1 MADTIIFPAILI
13 PYNGFR
19 HRLADLAV
27 NVAEAT
33 RAMFRTTVADEP
45 PRRMPYPARRGAF
58 LENAAMRREMFK
70 L

>member
-13 PYNGFR
+13 PYNGSTPTGR
-19 HRLADLAV
+19 PSGERGRGHAC
-27 NVAEAT
+27 NVPNDG
-33 RAMFRTTVADEP
+33 ADEP